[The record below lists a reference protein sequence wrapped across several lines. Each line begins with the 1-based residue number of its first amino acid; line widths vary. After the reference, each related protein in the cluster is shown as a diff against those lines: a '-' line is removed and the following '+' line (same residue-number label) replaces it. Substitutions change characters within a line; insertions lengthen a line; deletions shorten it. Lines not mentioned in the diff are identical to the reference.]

1 MKKLDVVLSLIV
13 GEGVAWLF
21 VYLIKSSSIGNSQL
35 MQLVWFLPVIFPIFS
50 LVCLWIAY
58 IIGKKF
64 LFVFQLAKFIL
75 IGAFFAIFDL
85 LIFNLLMFWF
95 GITDKGSK
103 YLIFV
108 GTSFVIATSIK
119 YIADKYWA
127 FEKKEGS
134 KMGAEFLGFFIV
146 TLISGVIQ
154 IGIASLVSNT
164 SPIFNMT
171 VSAWANIGKISG
183 IIIASAWN
191 FIGYKFFVF
200 KK

>member
-1 MKKLDVVLSLIV
+1 MKKIDIILSLIV

-21 VYLIKSSSIGNSQL
+21 VYLLKNSSIGASAL
-35 MQLVWFLPVIFPIFS
+35 IWLLPVVLPIIS
-50 LVCLWIAY
+50 LICLWIAY
-58 IIGKKF
+58 VIGKKF

-85 LIFNLLMFWF
+85 LIFNLLMLWF
-95 GITDKGSK
+95 GITDKGPK

-108 GTSFVIATSIK
+108 GTSFIIATSVK

-134 KMGAEFLGFFIV
+134 KALAEFVGFFVV
-146 TLISGVIQ
+146 TLISGAIQ
-154 IGIASLVSNT
+154 IGIAALVSNT
-164 SPIFNMT
+164 SPLLGMT

-183 IIIASAWN
+183 IVIASAWN

>member
-1 MKKLDVVLSLIV
+1 MKKIDIILSLIV

-21 VYLIKSSSIGNSQL
+21 VYLLKNSSIGGSAL
-35 MQLVWFLPVIFPIFS
+35 IWLLPVVLPILS

-58 IIGKKF
+58 VIGKKF

-85 LIFNLLMFWF
+85 LIFNLLMLWF
-95 GITDKGSK
+95 GITDKGIK

-108 GTSFVIATSIK
+108 GTSFIIATSVK

-134 KMGAEFLGFFIV
+134 NAGAEFLGFFVV
-146 TLISGVIQ
+146 TLISGAIQ
-154 IGIASLVSNT
+154 IGIAALVSGS
-164 SPIFNMT
+164 SPLLNMT